1 MKPTAFDNFHPALAL
16 VYFAVALVLVMA
28 APHPTLLALSFV
40 IAALYGVW
48 LRGGRAVARSFAWQ
62 LPLLA
67 VIVAVN
73 PLFSSTGTTELFRI
87 GTQAVY
93 AEGYANAATMALLL
107 LCVMQWFAN
116 ADAVLSSDKIMGTLG
131 GILPTISLMISMIMR
146 LIPQFVR
153 RGHAISNA
161 LNACTA
167 ARNPSTTMVSGDV
180 FAEEAESA
188 PVAKEAHEAKRARRQ
203 KRHAEQN
210 GVNKPAR
217 RFSAIRFADH
227 LRTVTTLMG
236 WSMENSLETADSMH
250 CRGWGANRKR
260 TTFRRNHFRTY
271 GAGRSRVA
279 LRRSGRRRLHPHE
292 RLRVLPR
299 LSWQPGQPACC
310 PLCAGPVLP
319 PHAGTVRKGAPMSA
333 ALTFDNFALSYQAAA
348 EAELLTERFAAQPNQ
363 DERPLIGP
371 LCTEIEEGS
380 FTLITGATGCG
391 KTTLLRCC
399 KPELAP
405 NGIHTGAIKIFGK
418 DSSTLSVEESASTIG
433 FVMQNP
439 DNQLVC
445 SEPWHELAFGLENL
459 AVSQDAMRRR
469 VAEIAHFFGMNSWL
483 HQNVSNLSGG
493 QKQLLALAS
502 ALACAPCLLLLDE
515 PTSQLDPVAAHSLA
529 HALFRIN
536 RELGITVLAT
546 THAPELMAPYATQ
559 RLGLQNGQ
567 LKEAALPTS
576 KVYIPV
582 APTETPVQR
591 ASEPILQVRDA
602 SFRYKRKVPFV
613 LKGCNLT
620 VQKGTLHAIVGGNG
634 CGKSTLLALAAGTMR
649 PERGRIKAPL
659 RESQGFIP
667 QDPKALFVCD
677 SVAEELRDWQRA
689 CGYGDEEIDAMM
701 RRLRLQGLENLHPYD
716 LSGGQQQ
723 LLAFAKVLLTHPKL
737 LLLDEVTKGLDTE
750 AKLMVAKLCRALT
763 AEGVTIVM
771 ATHDLPFTA
780 CAADAITM
788 LFDGEDACTETP
800 SEFFRNNL
808 FYRATEN
815 DFSRAWGSM

>member
-1 MKPTAFDNFHPALAL
+1 
-16 VYFAVALVLVMA
+16 
-28 APHPTLLALSFV
+28 
-40 IAALYGVW
+40 
-48 LRGGRAVARSFAWQ
+48 
-62 LPLLA
+62 
-67 VIVAVN
+67 
-73 PLFSSTGTTELFRI
+73 
-87 GTQAVY
+87 
-93 AEGYANAATMALLL
+93 
-107 LCVMQWFAN
+107 
-116 ADAVLSSDKIMGTLG
+116 
-131 GILPTISLMISMIMR
+131 
-146 LIPQFVR
+146 
-153 RGHAISNA
+153 
-161 LNACTA
+161 
-167 ARNPSTTMVSGDV
+167 
-180 FAEEAESA
+180 
-188 PVAKEAHEAKRARRQ
+188 
-203 KRHAEQN
+203 
-210 GVNKPAR
+210 
-217 RFSAIRFADH
+217 
-227 LRTVTTLMG
+227 
-236 WSMENSLETADSMH
+236 
-250 CRGWGANRKR
+250 
-260 TTFRRNHFRTY
+260 
-271 GAGRSRVA
+271 
-279 LRRSGRRRLHPHE
+279 
-292 RLRVLPR
+292 
-299 LSWQPGQPACC
+299 
-310 PLCAGPVLP
+310 
-319 PHAGTVRKGAPMSA
+319 MSA
-333 ALTFDNFALSYQAAA
+333 ALTFDNFAFSYQTATK
-348 EAELLTERFAAQPNQ
+348 AELLTERLAAQPNQ
-363 DERPLIGP
+363 DGHPLIGP

-483 HQNVSNLSGG
+483 HQNVNNLSGG

-559 RLGLQNGQ
+559 RLALQNGQ

-576 KVYIPV
+576 KVYIPA
-582 APTETPVQR
+582 APTETPVQHTN
-591 ASEPILQVRDA
+591 EPVLQVRNA
-602 SFRYKRKVPFV
+602 SFRYERKAPFV

-689 CGYGDEEIDAMM
+689 CGYGDEEIDAMTQ
-701 RRLRLQGLENLHPYD
+701 RLGLQGLENLHPYD

-723 LLAFAKVLLTHPKL
+723 RIAIA
-737 LLLDEVTKGLDTE
+737 
-750 AKLMVAKLCRALT
+750 RALAMDPDVILFDEPT
-763 AEGVTIVM
+763 SALDPEMVGEVLELMKELAHTG
-771 ATHDLPFTA
+771 
-780 CAADAITM
+780 ITM
-788 LFDGEDACTETP
+788 LVVTHEMGFAREVSNRVIFIDNGRIQEDEP
-800 SEFFRNNL
+800 PQEL
-808 FYRATEN
+808 FSNPKHPRLKA
-815 DFSRAWGSM
+815 FLSRML

>member
-1 MKPTAFDNFHPALAL
+1 
-16 VYFAVALVLVMA
+16 
-28 APHPTLLALSFV
+28 
-40 IAALYGVW
+40 
-48 LRGGRAVARSFAWQ
+48 
-62 LPLLA
+62 
-67 VIVAVN
+67 
-73 PLFSSTGTTELFRI
+73 
-87 GTQAVY
+87 
-93 AEGYANAATMALLL
+93 
-107 LCVMQWFAN
+107 
-116 ADAVLSSDKIMGTLG
+116 
-131 GILPTISLMISMIMR
+131 
-146 LIPQFVR
+146 
-153 RGHAISNA
+153 
-161 LNACTA
+161 
-167 ARNPSTTMVSGDV
+167 
-180 FAEEAESA
+180 
-188 PVAKEAHEAKRARRQ
+188 
-203 KRHAEQN
+203 
-210 GVNKPAR
+210 
-217 RFSAIRFADH
+217 
-227 LRTVTTLMG
+227 
-236 WSMENSLETADSMH
+236 
-250 CRGWGANRKR
+250 
-260 TTFRRNHFRTY
+260 
-271 GAGRSRVA
+271 
-279 LRRSGRRRLHPHE
+279 
-292 RLRVLPR
+292 
-299 LSWQPGQPACC
+299 
-310 PLCAGPVLP
+310 
-319 PHAGTVRKGAPMSA
+319 MSA
-333 ALTFDNFALSYQAAA
+333 ALTFDNFAFSYQAAT
-348 EAELLTERFAAQPNQ
+348 EAELPTERFAAQPNQ
-363 DERPLIGP
+363 NGRPLIGP

-380 FTLITGATGCG
+380 FTLITGTTGCG

-405 NGIHTGAIKIFGK
+405 NGIHTGAVKIFGK
-418 DSSTLSVEESASTIG
+418 DFSTLSVEESASTVG
-433 FVMQNP
+433 FVMQTP

-459 AVSQDAMRRR
+459 AVSQHAMRRR

-483 HQNVSNLSGG
+483 HQNVNDLSGG

-559 RLGLQNGQ
+559 RLTLQNGQ

-576 KVYIPV
+576 KVYIPA

-591 ASEPILQVRDA
+591 TNEPVLQVRDA
-602 SFRYKRKVPFV
+602 SFRYERKAPFV

-634 CGKSTLLALAAGTMR
+634 CGKSTLLALAAGAIR
-649 PERGRIKAPL
+649 PEHGRIKAPL
-659 RESQGFIP
+659 RENQGFIP
-667 QDPKALFVCD
+667 QDPKVLFVCD
-677 SVAEELRDWQRA
+677 SVAEELHDWQRA
-689 CGYGDEEIDAMM
+689 CGYGGEEIDAMM
-701 RRLRLQGLENLHPYD
+701 HRLRLQGLENLHPYD

-800 SEFFRNNL
+800 SEFFHNNL

-815 DFSRAWGSM
+815 DFTRAWGSL

>member
-1 MKPTAFDNFHPALAL
+1 
-16 VYFAVALVLVMA
+16 
-28 APHPTLLALSFV
+28 
-40 IAALYGVW
+40 
-48 LRGGRAVARSFAWQ
+48 
-62 LPLLA
+62 
-67 VIVAVN
+67 
-73 PLFSSTGTTELFRI
+73 
-87 GTQAVY
+87 
-93 AEGYANAATMALLL
+93 
-107 LCVMQWFAN
+107 
-116 ADAVLSSDKIMGTLG
+116 
-131 GILPTISLMISMIMR
+131 
-146 LIPQFVR
+146 
-153 RGHAISNA
+153 
-161 LNACTA
+161 
-167 ARNPSTTMVSGDV
+167 
-180 FAEEAESA
+180 
-188 PVAKEAHEAKRARRQ
+188 
-203 KRHAEQN
+203 
-210 GVNKPAR
+210 
-217 RFSAIRFADH
+217 
-227 LRTVTTLMG
+227 
-236 WSMENSLETADSMH
+236 
-250 CRGWGANRKR
+250 
-260 TTFRRNHFRTY
+260 
-271 GAGRSRVA
+271 
-279 LRRSGRRRLHPHE
+279 
-292 RLRVLPR
+292 
-299 LSWQPGQPACC
+299 
-310 PLCAGPVLP
+310 
-319 PHAGTVRKGAPMSA
+319 MSA
-333 ALTFDNFALSYQAAA
+333 ALTFDNFAFSYQAAA

-363 DERPLIGP
+363 DGRPLIGP

-483 HQNVSNLSGG
+483 HQNVNNLSGG

-559 RLGLQNGQ
+559 RLALQNGQ

-576 KVYIPV
+576 KVYIPA

-591 ASEPILQVRDA
+591 TNEPVLQVRDA
-602 SFRYKRKVPFV
+602 SFRYERKAPFV

-634 CGKSTLLALAAGTMR
+634 CGKSTLLVLAAGTMR

-677 SVAEELRDWQRA
+677 SVVEELRDWQRA

-701 RRLRLQGLENLHPYD
+701 QRLRLQGLENLHPYD

-723 LLAFAKVLLTHPKL
+723 LLAFAKVLLTRPKL
-737 LLLDEVTKGLDTE
+737 LLLDEATKGLDTE
-750 AKLMVAKLCRALT
+750 AKLMVAKLCHALT

-800 SEFFRNNL
+800 SEFFRSNL

-815 DFSRAWGSM
+815 DFTRAWGSL

>member
-1 MKPTAFDNFHPALAL
+1 
-16 VYFAVALVLVMA
+16 
-28 APHPTLLALSFV
+28 
-40 IAALYGVW
+40 
-48 LRGGRAVARSFAWQ
+48 
-62 LPLLA
+62 
-67 VIVAVN
+67 
-73 PLFSSTGTTELFRI
+73 
-87 GTQAVY
+87 
-93 AEGYANAATMALLL
+93 
-107 LCVMQWFAN
+107 
-116 ADAVLSSDKIMGTLG
+116 
-131 GILPTISLMISMIMR
+131 
-146 LIPQFVR
+146 
-153 RGHAISNA
+153 
-161 LNACTA
+161 
-167 ARNPSTTMVSGDV
+167 
-180 FAEEAESA
+180 
-188 PVAKEAHEAKRARRQ
+188 
-203 KRHAEQN
+203 
-210 GVNKPAR
+210 
-217 RFSAIRFADH
+217 
-227 LRTVTTLMG
+227 
-236 WSMENSLETADSMH
+236 
-250 CRGWGANRKR
+250 
-260 TTFRRNHFRTY
+260 
-271 GAGRSRVA
+271 
-279 LRRSGRRRLHPHE
+279 
-292 RLRVLPR
+292 
-299 LSWQPGQPACC
+299 
-310 PLCAGPVLP
+310 
-319 PHAGTVRKGAPMSA
+319 MSA
-333 ALTFDNFALSYQAAA
+333 ALTFDNFVFSYQAAT
-348 EAELLTERFAAQPNQ
+348 ETGLLTELFAAQPNQ
-363 DERPLIGP
+363 DGHPLIGP

-380 FTLITGATGCG
+380 FTLITGTTGCG

-459 AVSQDAMRRR
+459 AVPQDAIRRR
-469 VAEIAHFFGMNSWL
+469 VAEISHFFGMNSWL
-483 HQNVSNLSGG
+483 HQNVNDLSGG

-559 RLGLQNGQ
+559 RLALQNGQ

-576 KVYIPV
+576 KVYIPA

-591 ASEPILQVRDA
+591 TNEPVLQVRDA
-602 SFRYKRKVPFV
+602 SFRYERKAPFV

-659 RESQGFIP
+659 RECQGFIP

-723 LLAFAKVLLTHPKL
+723 LLAFAKVLLTRPKL
-737 LLLDEVTKGLDTE
+737 LLLDEATKGLDTE

-800 SEFFRNNL
+800 SEFFHNNL

-815 DFSRAWGSM
+815 DFTRAWGSL

>member
-1 MKPTAFDNFHPALAL
+1 MN
-16 VYFAVALVLVMA
+16 
-28 APHPTLLALSFV
+28 
-40 IAALYGVW
+40 
-48 LRGGRAVARSFAWQ
+48 
-62 LPLLA
+62 
-67 VIVAVN
+67 
-73 PLFSSTGTTELFRI
+73 
-87 GTQAVY
+87 
-93 AEGYANAATMALLL
+93 
-107 LCVMQWFAN
+107 
-116 ADAVLSSDKIMGTLG
+116 
-131 GILPTISLMISMIMR
+131 
-146 LIPQFVR
+146 
-153 RGHAISNA
+153 
-161 LNACTA
+161 
-167 ARNPSTTMVSGDV
+167 
-180 FAEEAESA
+180 
-188 PVAKEAHEAKRARRQ
+188 
-203 KRHAEQN
+203 
-210 GVNKPAR
+210 
-217 RFSAIRFADH
+217 
-227 LRTVTTLMG
+227 
-236 WSMENSLETADSMH
+236 
-250 CRGWGANRKR
+250 
-260 TTFRRNHFRTY
+260 
-271 GAGRSRVA
+271 
-279 LRRSGRRRLHPHE
+279 
-292 RLRVLPR
+292 
-299 LSWQPGQPACC
+299 
-310 PLCAGPVLP
+310 
-319 PHAGTVRKGAPMSA
+319 A
-333 ALTFDNFALSYQAAA
+333 ALTFDTFAFSYQAAA
-348 EAELLTERFAAQPNQ
+348 EAEPPTERFDAQPNQ
-363 DERPLIGP
+363 DGRPLIGP

-405 NGIHTGAIKIFGK
+405 SGIRTGAIKIFGN
-418 DSSTLSVEESASTIG
+418 DSSALSVEESASTVG
-433 FVMQNP
+433 FVMQSP

-459 AVSQDAMRRR
+459 GVPQDAMRRR

-483 HQNVSNLSGG
+483 HQNVNDLSGG

-502 ALACAPCLLLLDE
+502 ALACAPRLLLLDE
-515 PTSQLDPVAAHSLA
+515 PTSQLDPVAAHSLT

-559 RLGLQNGQ
+559 RLTLENGQ

-576 KVYIPV
+576 KAFIPV
-582 APTETPVQR
+582 MPFENPGQR
-591 ASEPILQVRDA
+591 TNEPALQIRDV
-602 SFRYKRKVPFV
+602 SFRYERKAPFV
-613 LKGCNLT
+613 LRSCNLT

-723 LLAFAKVLLTHPKL
+723 LLAFAKVLLTRPKL
-737 LLLDEVTKGLDTE
+737 LLLDEATKGLDTE

-763 AEGVTIVM
+763 AEGVTIVV
-771 ATHDLPFTA
+771 ATHDLPFAA
-780 CAADAITM
+780 CVADTITM

-815 DFSRAWGSM
+815 DFTRAWEHQ